1 VDPITVIL
9 AALAAAGSKV
19 GDQAIKDGY
28 AALKGLILRK
38 FGGKRPRLE
47 QDLDDYTEDQQTYQ
61 KPAEKSLREVGADA
75 DQEVV
80 DRAVELL
87 KRAEAA
93 QPGVSGGLVGQIN
106 AAGGNVLVANQIIGD
121 VHQGG

>member
-1 VDPITVIL
+1 MDPITVIL
-9 AALAAAGSKV
+9 SALAVAGAKV

-38 FGGKRPRLE
+38 FGSKRPRLE
-47 QDLDDYTEDQQTYQ
+47 QDIDDYVEDQETYE
-61 KPAEKSLREVGADA
+61 KPAGKSLREVGADA

-87 KRAEAA
+87 KQAEAVR
-93 QPGVSGGLVGQIN
+93 PGITGGLVGQIN
-106 AAGGNVLVANQIIGD
+106 AHNVVVANQITGD
-121 VHQGG
+121 IHQG